1 VEVGWSGKGDKA
13 AVVVVGELQQQRR
26 DVACGIV
33 EGRMVVVVALGAA
46 GGADVGGQVLV
57 VDE

>member
-1 VEVGWSGKGDKA
+1 
-13 AVVVVGELQQQRR
+13 
-26 DVACGIV
+26 
-33 EGRMVVVVALGAA
+33 MVVVVALGAA

>member
-1 VEVGWSGKGDKA
+1 VEVGWSAEGDKA
-13 AVVVVGELQQQRR
+13 AVGVVGGSQQRY
-26 DVACGIV
+26 
-33 EGRMVVVVALGAA
+33 GRMVVVVVAQGAA

>member
-1 VEVGWSGKGDKA
+1 MAWEMAEGW
-13 AVVVVGELQQQRR
+13 
-26 DVACGIV
+26 
-33 EGRMVVVVALGAA
+33 MVVVVARGAA